1 LLAPLK
7 AEIPPEVFTT
17 VFQPPT
23 SDGKGFD
30 RENLLKA
37 SKLLDDAGWVLKD
50 QKRINTKQVNR

>member
-1 LLAPLK
+1 
-7 AEIPPEVFTT
+7 VFTT

-37 SKLLDDAGWVLKD
+37 KLLDDAGWF
-50 QKRINTKQVNR
+50 